1 MVLAA
6 AFVGVER
13 RNSLFLSMWDR
24 ICIFIGIVIFIPDL
38 YIFHSNVGSEVV
50 SQNCQVM
57 VTSLGCCCR

>member
-6 AFVGVER
+6 TFVGVER

-50 SQNCQVM
+50 FQNCQVM